1 MARWR
6 ARGQREV
13 REWKDSARAHL
24 NECSCSEKCTI
35 LSSCLGYGP
44 AVRGGVPVV
53 DSLLRAVD
61 KWCRR
66 DDAASQRR

>member
-44 AVRGGVPVV
+44 VGEWGCAGGGFATPSRGQVVP
-53 DSLLRAVD
+53 
-61 KWCRR
+61 KG
-66 DDAASQRR
+66 